1 MQPVSLRLKKNQDRR
16 VRAGHCWVYSNEIDT
31 DATPLQG
38 LPPGEPAELTDHRGN
53 WLGSGY
59 VNPHS
64 LICFRLVSRDPRHP
78 LSESLIVH
86 RLNIALALRERL
98 YGEPWYRLVFG
109 EADGLPGL
117 VVDRYGSLLVVQ
129 LNTAGM
135 ERAREQVLGA
145 LSRVIR
151 PSAILLRGDSGARR
165 AEGLESH
172 VECVEGICPEEVE
185 LSERGVRFAFSPIEG
200 QKTGWYFDQRENR
213 GLLGPYVQGRSVLD
227 VCSYVGA
234 WGVQAAARG
243 AASVVCLDASR
254 SALDRVERNAGMN
267 GVQEKVAVC
276 HADAFDAMREM
287 RGERRRFDLVLLD
300 PPAFIKRRKDLKEG
314 LLAYRRLNQAGMQL
328 LEREGFLVTS
338 SCSHHLSDIQLLEV
352 AQQAARHTGR
362 SLQLLQRGFQS
373 PDHPVHPAIP
383 ETAYL
388 KTFVFRV
395 LPGF

>member
-1 MQPVSLRLKKNQDRR
+1 MQTVSLRLKKNQDRR
-16 VRAGHCWVYSNEIDT
+16 IRAGHCWVYSNEIDT
-31 DATPLQG
+31 GATPLQG
-38 LPPGEPAELTDHRGN
+38 LPPGEAAELMDHRGN

-78 LSESLIVH
+78 LNESLIVH

-98 YGEPWYRLVFG
+98 YGDPWYRLVFG

-117 VVDRYGSLLVVQ
+117 VVDRFGSLLVVQ

-145 LSRVIR
+145 LSRVVR
-151 PSAILLRGDSGARR
+151 PASILLRGDSSARR

-172 VECVEGICPEEVE
+172 VECVEGVCPDEVE
-185 LSERGVRFAFSPIEG
+185 LSERGVRFAISPSEG

-254 SALDRVERNAGMN
+254 AALDRVERNAGMN

-300 PPAFIKRRKDLKEG
+300 PPAFIKRRKDIPEG

-338 SCSHHLSDIQLLEV
+338 SCSHHLSDTQLLEV

-362 SLQLLQRGFQS
+362 SLQLLHRGFQS